1 MFKIV
6 KREAHKRSF
15 LYLLGIP
22 LLAIAA
28 ALAVASLLILAIG
41 IDPIKAYGAMF
52 TGAFGSTYR
61 SSEVLVK
68 MTPLLLTGLGVAFA
82 FRTGMFNMGAEGQ
95 LAIGTIACIVVML
108 YVPAGAF
115 VIPLALLAAFVA
127 GGLYGA
133 IPGILKAKLSVSEAI
148 VTIMMNFIATLL
160 VSRLLNSVLKD
171 PNGYLPQTALTPK
184 NAYMSVLI
192 ENTRLHTGFIIAIA
206 LAIIGY
212 LVMFY
217 MPVGFKMRAVG
228 SNRNAARYGGY
239 KISAMMVLSMVISG
253 GLAGLAGA
261 IEIGGL
267 HHRLLEGISANYGW
281 DAIAVALIGKQ
292 NPLGILISSLL
303 FAALKVGGN
312 AMQSSQ
318 GVPYNLVDVLQGLVI
333 LFTLGSDFFGRYKI
347 LYVRQAKEK
356 QINV

>member
-6 KREAHKRSF
+6 RREVHKRS
-15 LYLLGIP
+15 LLRMVATPI
-22 LLAIAA
+22 LAVTA
-28 ALAVASLLILAIG
+28 ALAVASLLIIAIG
-41 IDPIKAYGAMF
+41 IDPIKAYSAMF
-52 TGAFGSTYR
+52 SGAFGSTYR

-95 LAIGTIACIVVML
+95 LAIGSIACIVVML

-133 IPGILKAKLSVSEAI
+133 IPGFLKAKLSVSEAI

-160 VSRLLNSVLKD
+160 VSRLLNGVLKD
-171 PNGYLPQTALTPK
+171 PNGYLPQTALTPP
-184 NAYMSVLI
+184 NAYMSILI
-192 ENTRLHTGFIIAIA
+192 ENTRLHTGFIIAIV

-217 MPVGFKMRAVG
+217 MPIGFRMRAVG

-239 KISAMMVLSMVISG
+239 KISSMMVLSMVISG

-292 NPLGILISSLL
+292 NPLGILISALL

-312 AMQSSQ
+312 AMQSTQ

-333 LFTLGSDFFGRYKI
+333 LFTLGSDFFTRYKI